1 LPRSTRVTAD
11 RNPIRE
17 RRIATAVG
25 RYWVTKRGPAF
36 TAEALECLGG
46 NGYVKDSG
54 MHQHYRE
61 APLPLSIREASEKQA
76 CQGHAMQGR
85 RGQDAVDDRRAQTR
99 GCADLTPS

>member
-25 RYWVTKRGPAF
+25 KCWVTKRGPAF

-61 APLPLSIREASEKQA
+61 APLCRSGRPVRSRLVR
-76 CQGHAMQGR
+76 AMPR
-85 RGQDAVDDRRAQTR
+85 RGVAAR
-99 GCADLTPS
+99 TP